1 MSAGAWRQFTCR
13 RSKCSGG
20 TDMNDASVCFSFR
33 TAGCMSCAA
42 GKKCDELLRIR
53 TFVAS
58 SFSVPTPDIFIFCL
72 DCSISVSH
80 TA

>member
-1 MSAGAWRQFTCR
+1 
-13 RSKCSGG
+13 
-20 TDMNDASVCFSFR
+20 MNDASVCFSFR

-58 SFSVPTPDIFIFCL
+58 LCPDARFFHIL
-72 DCSISVSH
+72 PRLLNKRVAYGVRH
-80 TA
+80 RLREVEYARPPAQQT